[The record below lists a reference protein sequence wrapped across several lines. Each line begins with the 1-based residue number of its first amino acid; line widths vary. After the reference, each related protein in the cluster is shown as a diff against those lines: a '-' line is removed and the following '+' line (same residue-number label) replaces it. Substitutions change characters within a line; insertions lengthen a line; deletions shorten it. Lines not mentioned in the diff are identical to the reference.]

1 MLQPLDVPPRLAVAG
16 FVIDFD
22 REALLD
28 SEGRQVDLRHQ
39 AFQVLSHLGRNAGRL
54 VTKEDL
60 LATVW
65 AGLVVTD
72 DSLVQAIGDV
82 RRAFGEAGYRVIKT
96 IPRRGYLLVVA
107 DEAAVRAAPVSAP
120 VAEVA
125 SLHIAARPATRPR
138 ARAAWL
144 AGAIAA
150 AIALVGV
157 AAWSVRHRDMPPA
170 GAKEDSDTLSVAVL
184 AFKSPGG
191 SSDGDAL
198 ARSVAADLVA
208 ELARSPDLRVMS
220 TQSSFRMSDGALPLV
235 EVGRRLHSRYL
246 VDGNVR
252 RQGEQLRL
260 AIELL
265 DSQDG
270 RVLLSV
276 THTVD
281 ATTLGSTE
289 QAVVGQIAGTLQSK
303 MTRTEQR
310 RALSSP
316 PKTLDVY
323 ALTARGMARMTQYS
337 ATGLRESRDLYG
349 RALKIDPDYAPAW
362 AFLGIANTIDVGL
375 HLTGE
380 WDERRVGEV
389 LAQIRRAIAL
399 QPDLPLA
406 HHALSQALALG
417 NDFDGALS
425 AAKRSCE
432 LSPNDAGCFYSLGK
446 AQLELGEVE
455 PAVQN
460 LRQAVERDPLSPAY
474 LPAFYATALWGG
486 RRLEEAVRVADECLA
501 KAPDFWRCRQD
512 RIAALFEL
520 GRIAEAREEAVR
532 LLERMPTMTTSQ
544 FGSIFADTAGALR
557 ARRVAAAAAAGVPA
571 HAGTPVDPG
580 DDSQRPK

>member
-1 MLQPLDVPPRLAVAG
+1 MPDPLDVPQRLAVAG
-16 FVIDFD
+16 FVVDFA
-22 REALLD
+22 RQALLD
-28 SEGRQVDLRHQ
+28 HEGRHVDLRPQ
-39 AFQVLSHLGRNAGRL
+39 TFQVLAHLGRHASQV

-82 RRAFGEAGYRVIKT
+82 RRAFGDAGHRVIKT
-96 IPRRGYLLVVA
+96 IPRRGYLLVVTE
-107 DEAAVRAAPVSAP
+107 EALDRSGLDSAAAETAASAAGGNLATARFPGRAV
-120 VAEVA
+120 
-125 SLHIAARPATRPR
+125 
-138 ARAAWL
+138 WL
-144 AGAIAA
+144 AGALVTT
-150 AIALVGV
+150 ALFGV
-157 AAWSVRHRDMPPA
+157 AVWSAWDHGSPPPGVMGA
-170 GAKEDSDTLSVAVL
+170 GGTPSVAVL
-184 AFKSPGG
+184 AFKSLGG
-191 SSDGDAL
+191 ASDGDAL

-220 TQSSFRMSDGALPLV
+220 TQSSFRFADGALPLA
-235 EVGRRLHSRYL
+235 EVGQRLRSRYI

-252 RQGEQLRL
+252 REGEQLRL
-260 AIELL
+260 VVELL

-270 RVLLSV
+270 RVILSV
-276 THTVD
+276 SNTVD
-281 ATTLGSTE
+281 RTTLGSTE
-289 QAVVGQIAGTLQSK
+289 QAVVGRIAGTLHSK
-303 MTRTEQR
+303 MSRTEQR
-310 RALSSP
+310 RALASP

-323 ALTARGMARMTQYS
+323 ALTARGMAKMTQYS
-337 ATGLRESRDLYG
+337 AIGLRESRELYG
-349 RALKIDPDYAPAW
+349 QALKIDPNYAPAW

-380 WDERRVGEV
+380 WDENRVGEV

-417 NDFDGALS
+417 NDFEGALS

-432 LSPNDAGCFYSLGK
+432 LSPNDAGCYYSLGK

-460 LRQAVERDPLSPAY
+460 LRQAVDRDPLSPAY

-486 RRLEEAVRVADECLA
+486 RRLEEAVNVADDCLA

-520 GRIAEAREEAVR
+520 GRLAEAREEAAR
-532 LLERMPTMTTSQ
+532 LLTRMPTMTTSQ
-544 FGSIFADTAGALR
+544 FGAIFAATAGALR
-557 ARRVAAAAAAGVPA
+557 ARRVAAATAAGVPA
-571 HAGTPVDPG
+571 DAGISANPVDRI
-580 DDSQRPK
+580 QRAK